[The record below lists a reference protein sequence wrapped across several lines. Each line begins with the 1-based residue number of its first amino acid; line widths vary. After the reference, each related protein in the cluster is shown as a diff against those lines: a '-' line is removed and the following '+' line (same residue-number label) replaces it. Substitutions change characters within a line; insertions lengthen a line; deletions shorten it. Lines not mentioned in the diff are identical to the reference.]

1 MSARRFLTASLA
13 LLLAAAPAL
22 AASDEHGES
31 TLVWYS
37 INFAILVVVLVVVAR
52 KPIRTFF
59 ADRRDEISGEINS
72 ASEMLNEAEVRYA
85 ELQRKLVELDNELEA
100 LRAASRERANAQR
113 DRILADARAAA
124 ERIKADATAAVER
137 EVVRAREQLRLEA
150 SELAIELAKG
160 RLSSEITE
168 ADRDR
173 LVDEF
178 IGRIEDTRSMRP
190 SGGGGSR

>member
-13 LLLAAAPAL
+13 LLRAAAPAL

-85 ELQRKLVELDNELEA
+85 ELQRKLVELGA
-100 LRAASRERANAQR
+100 LGVAQR
-113 DRILADARAAA
+113 ASAR
-124 ERIKADATAAVER
+124 
-137 EVVRAREQLRLEA
+137 QQ
-150 SELAIELAKG
+150 
-160 RLSSEITE
+160 
-168 ADRDR
+168 
-173 LVDEF
+173 
-178 IGRIEDTRSMRP
+178 
-190 SGGGGSR
+190 